1 MDISKHIT
9 AIKQLIISR
18 LSKKRQAAGR
28 DNSDDDTY
36 DEQDEED
43 RQPGNI
49 SMTDGEKDKTL
60 GINKQFVNIA
70 LVASGLIILVA
81 FAYNI
86 MDSGDGSSQQDNSQ
100 VQRNEQAAD
109 LDMAKKQIKE
119 TNYKDVQ
126 AQMQAANQ

>member
-18 LSKKRQAAGR
+18 LPKKRQAAGR

-86 MDSGDGSSQQDNSQ
+86 MDNGDGNSQQDNGQ
-100 VQRNEQAAD
+100 VQKMNRR
-109 LDMAKKQIKE
+109 LI
-119 TNYKDVQ
+119 
-126 AQMQAANQ
+126 

>member
-60 GINKQFVNIA
+60 GINK
-70 LVASGLIILVA
+70 
-81 FAYNI
+81 
-86 MDSGDGSSQQDNSQ
+86 
-100 VQRNEQAAD
+100 
-109 LDMAKKQIKE
+109 
-119 TNYKDVQ
+119 
-126 AQMQAANQ
+126 